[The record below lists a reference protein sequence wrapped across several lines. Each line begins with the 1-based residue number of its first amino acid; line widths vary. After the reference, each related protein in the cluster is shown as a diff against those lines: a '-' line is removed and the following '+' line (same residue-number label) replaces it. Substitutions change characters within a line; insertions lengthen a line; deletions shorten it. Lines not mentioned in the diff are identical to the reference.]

1 VTGKT
6 VGNRQNSGTD
16 KTAERGT
23 DKTAECGTEKTA
35 ERGTDKTINKN
46 GIQMIIGIGTR
57 RGVTK
62 EEVLNAV
69 DAALAEAGFLMSDI
83 DLFASS
89 VLKSD
94 EEELIR
100 AVQVLG
106 KEIRFLPD
114 DVLNETEP
122 ESASEAG
129 RFGLKGVAEP
139 AALALS
145 NHKKLIFKKKVYG
158 RVTIAIAE

>member
-1 VTGKT
+1 MKLTAKIEKET
-6 VGNRQNSGTD
+6 TD
-16 KTAERGT
+16 
-23 DKTAECGTEKTA
+23 
-35 ERGTDKTINKN
+35 
-46 GIQMIIGIGTR
+46 MIIGIGTR
-57 RGVTK
+57 RGIT
-62 EEVLNAV
+62 EPEVLKAV
-69 DAALAEAGFLMSDI
+69 DAALKETGLTLADI

-89 VLKSD
+89 VLKAD

-100 AVQVLG
+100 AVEMLG

-114 DVLNETEP
+114 AVLNETEP
-122 ESASEAG
+122 MSASQAG

-145 NHKKLIFKKKVYG
+145 NHKKLVFQKKVYG

>member
-1 VTGKT
+1 
-6 VGNRQNSGTD
+6 
-16 KTAERGT
+16 
-23 DKTAECGTEKTA
+23 
-35 ERGTDKTINKN
+35 
-46 GIQMIIGIGTR
+46 MIIGIGTR
-57 RGVTK
+57 RGVT
-62 EEVLNAV
+62 ETEVMNAV
-69 DAALAEAGFLMSDI
+69 DTALKEAGLTMSDI

-100 AVQVLG
+100 AVGAFG
-106 KEIRFLPD
+106 KEIRFLSD

-122 ESASEAG
+122 ESASQAG

>member
-1 VTGKT
+1 
-6 VGNRQNSGTD
+6 
-16 KTAERGT
+16 
-23 DKTAECGTEKTA
+23 
-35 ERGTDKTINKN
+35 
-46 GIQMIIGIGTR
+46 MIIGIGTR
-57 RGVTK
+57 RGVTG
-62 EEVLNAV
+62 EEVTGAV
-69 DAALAEAGFLMSDI
+69 DAALAEAGLTMSDI

-94 EEELIR
+94 EKELIR
-100 AVQVLG
+100 AVGMLG
-106 KEIRFLPD
+106 KEIRFLSD
-114 DVLNETEP
+114 DILNQMEP
-122 ESASEAG
+122 ESASEAE

>member
-1 VTGKT
+1 
-6 VGNRQNSGTD
+6 
-16 KTAERGT
+16 
-23 DKTAECGTEKTA
+23 
-35 ERGTDKTINKN
+35 
-46 GIQMIIGIGTR
+46 MIIGIGTR
-57 RGVTK
+57 RGVTEK
-62 EEVLNAV
+62 EVTDAV
-69 DAALAEAGFLMSDI
+69 DMALTEAGLTMSDI

-100 AVQVLG
+100 AVWTLG
-106 KEIRFLPD
+106 KEIRFLSD
-114 DVLNETEP
+114 DVLNTTEP

-145 NHKKLIFKKKVYG
+145 NHKKL
-158 RVTIAIAE
+158 